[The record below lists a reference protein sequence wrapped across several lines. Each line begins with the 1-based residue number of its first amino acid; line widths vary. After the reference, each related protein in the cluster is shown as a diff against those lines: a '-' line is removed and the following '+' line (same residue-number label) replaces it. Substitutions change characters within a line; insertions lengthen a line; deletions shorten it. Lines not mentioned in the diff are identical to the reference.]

1 MSDATRADKL
11 VRYASGYDLLAAAL
25 ERYPRDMWHHRP
37 APDRWTIHEIVI
49 HITDSEANSFARVRR
64 LIAEPGQ
71 SVMAY
76 DEAAWARALDYHSR
90 SPETALELFKWL
102 RRSSFELIRDQPE
115 SSWIHTIHHPE
126 NGMMTMDDWLD
137 VYARHVPEHIAQ
149 MEAVYQDWLTHGR
162 S

>member
-1 MSDATRADKL
+1 MSDEPRADRL
-11 VRYASGYDLLAAAL
+11 VRYASGFDLLAAAL
-25 ERYPRDMWHHRP
+25 KCYPRDMWHYRP
-37 APDRWTIHEIVI
+37 APGRWTIHEIVI

-76 DEAAWARALDYHSR
+76 DEAAWARAQDYHSR

-115 SSWIHTIHHPE
+115 SVWTHTIHHPE
-126 NGMMTMDDWLD
+126 NGVMTMDDWLD
-137 VYARHVPEHIAQ
+137 VYARHVPDHIAQ
-149 MEAVYQDWLTHGR
+149 MAAVYQDWLTHGQP
-162 S
+162 